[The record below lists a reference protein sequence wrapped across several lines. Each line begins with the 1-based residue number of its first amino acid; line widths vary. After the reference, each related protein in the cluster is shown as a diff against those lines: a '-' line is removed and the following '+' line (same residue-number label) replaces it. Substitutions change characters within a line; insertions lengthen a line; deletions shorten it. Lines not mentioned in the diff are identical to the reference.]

1 MIIYK
6 FFQLNKKAK
15 KVTINLINK
24 NDNKCFQYTTKLA
37 LNHEEIGVHSEGITT
52 TNPFIDKYNWEEI
65 NYLSENHDWK
75 KLEKNNLTIVLNGK
89 HILPTFQKIHK
100 RMKHKLFF

>member
-1 MIIYK
+1 M
-6 FFQLNKKAK
+6 NKKAK

-37 LNHEEIGVHSEGITT
+37 LNHEEIGVHSEWITT

-65 NYLSENHDWK
+65 NYPSENHDSK

-89 HILPTFQKIHK
+89 DISCLRFK
-100 RMKHKLFF
+100 RYIKVWNTSYSFKDFK